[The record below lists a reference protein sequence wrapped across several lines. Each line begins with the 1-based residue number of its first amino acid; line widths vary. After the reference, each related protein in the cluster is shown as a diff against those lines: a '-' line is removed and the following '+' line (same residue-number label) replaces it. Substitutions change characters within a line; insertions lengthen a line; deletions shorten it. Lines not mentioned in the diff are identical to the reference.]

1 MKGELQPQG
10 EPTSWLVD
18 LCTGGEEGRLQMV
31 LFRVAE
37 TAMAVPVAQVEYV
50 ERVGTLTP
58 VPGAPPFLRGV
69 ASLRGQVVPIVD
81 LAERLG
87 LGQRPLGSK
96 TRVLVVRVE
105 GQMVGMAVDEV
116 LRVMYLSEE
125 AVQPPPPVVARV
137 SARFLAGVAYLQ
149 GDVVLVLDLQRVLT
163 PEEAET
169 VREARQAMQEG

>member
-1 MKGELQPQG
+1 MNEVPQARE
-10 EPTSWLVD
+10 EPTSWLVN
-18 LCTGGEEGRLQMV
+18 LCSGEEEGRLQLV

-37 TAMAVPVAQVEYV
+37 APMAVPVAQVEYV
-50 ERVGTLTP
+50 ERLGPLTQ

-69 ASLRGQVVPIVD
+69 TSLRGQVVPIVD

-87 LGQRPLGSK
+87 LGSRPLGPK
-96 TRVLVVRVE
+96 ARVLVVRVDD
-105 GQMVGMAVDEV
+105 QVVGMAVDDV
-116 LRVMYLSEE
+116 LRVLYLSED

-137 SARFLAGVAYLQ
+137 SARFLAGVAYIQ
-149 GDVVLVLDLQRVLT
+149 GDVVLVLNLQRVLT

>member
-1 MKGELQPQG
+1 MKGEPQPQG

-18 LCTGGEEGRLQMV
+18 LCTGAEEGRLQLV
-31 LFRVAE
+31 LFQVAE

-50 ERVGTLTP
+50 ERMGPLTP
-58 VPGAPPFLRGV
+58 IPGAPPFLRGV
-69 ASLRGQVVPIVD
+69 ASLRGQVVPVVD

-87 LGQRPLGSK
+87 LGHRPLGPK
-96 TRVLVVRVE
+96 ARVLVVRVE
-105 GQMVGMAVDEV
+105 GQTVGMAVDDV
-116 LRVMYLSEE
+116 LQVLYVSED

-137 SARFLAGVAYLQ
+137 SARFLTGVAYLQ

-169 VREARQAMQEG
+169 VRALQEG